1 MENTNKKR
9 TAVVAAATAAA
20 LVLSGTFAWNMAT
33 DQTKLNEFSASD
45 KGNYGVELKENFD
58 PNDPWANKDV
68 YVTNT
73 EDNPV
78 IVRVRLEE
86 FYDVSY
92 RNGTSYNTKE
102 GYAEGTDGSSA
113 IFNVPND
120 SALTGTDADSS
131 TNLDK
136 LITLHF
142 AENVVSMAE
151 YNAMDADAK
160 AAVKWVVDTDGWCY
174 YTQALL
180 AGETTKY
187 LLDDVDFDEEEFIK
201 KYNAPYNLDYRINVR
216 LQAISADL
224 EDFGSHLNDMQW
236 TNVAYIDADGN
247 EVTDNAGRVITEDER
262 ADNYEITA
270 DSTITDEAM
279 ALVTGIAYGFATPY
293 TTEDFRNADGSVA
306 VRVSTAQELIDAVNN
321 DDVHSILLTDNIE
334 LPVNSEFLG
343 LEIKTNKFIELGEYT
358 LSYPETAPNRAFRMF
373 VTFANANLVIK
384 HGKIND
390 LSGQYTFGLR
400 DPDNE
405 IVSSITLVGV
415 DVKTASFAF
424 VNNDPAEITI
434 YNSTITSTKDA
445 FYMNHDD
452 AVVKIYNSTLTST
465 NGAGYYTSPKAD
477 NQSLYVE
484 NSTITSEASRGIAG
498 ATDIVSGKVMK
509 NMNVEVNNSTI
520 TGKDT
525 AVLLG
530 ESWNFTATD
539 SQFNSDDKTF
549 NEYHNTIGLEDENGE
564 YLKGEVFLGDKVS
577 LTNCT
582 INSGGVGYVQRRDSE
597 LTMKDCTINATSKN
611 GNKALGMYLCSG
623 DVTLDNVNFNVSQGE
638 TGNPGLEGPFICKE
652 RDFFD
657 FDYDYYKEYSTL
669 EDFYTGEV
677 GICAANYEAI
687 QIIPNSVESIN
698 LKIIGGSYT
707 TNVAGAQSVYVNDH
721 GRSWY
726 NSTQPVSEY
735 VYNNTITISGNPTF
749 TPATTAFDT
758 DYANTTIIKN
768 D

>member
-1 MENTNKKR
+1 MESTNKKR

-33 DQTKLNEFSASD
+33 DQTKLNEFSESD

-73 EDNPV
+73 KDNPV

-86 FYDVSY
+86 FYDLTY
-92 RNGTSYNTKE
+92 RNGTEYNKPE
-102 GYAEGTDGSSA
+102 GYAKGDADGSA
-113 IFNVPND
+113 IFTPDTDDTLNDDNTAD
-120 SALTGTDADSS
+120 SAT
-131 TNLDK
+131 K
-136 LITLHF
+136 LNEKISLLF
-142 AENVVSMAE
+142 GAGVVTMAE
-151 YNAMDADAK
+151 YNAMDANAK
-160 AAVKWVVDTDGWCY
+160 AAVKWVVDIDGWCY

-180 AGETTKY
+180 AGETTEY
-187 LLDDVDFDEEEFIK
+187 LLDKATFNKDVFDAA
-201 KYNAPYNLDYRINVR
+201 YDSPYNLDYKINVR

-236 TNVAYIDADGN
+236 TNVAYID
-247 EVTDNAGRVITEDER
+247 DNGVEHSDNKGRVIAEDNR
-262 ADNYEITA
+262 ADDYEILA

-321 DDVHSILLTDNIE
+321 DEVHSILLTDNIE

-343 LEIKTNKFIELGEYT
+343 LQIKTNKFIELGEYT
-358 LSYPETAPNRAFRMF
+358 LSYSEKSPNSAFRMF
-373 VTFANANLVIK
+373 LILANSKLVLK

-390 LSGQYTFGLR
+390 LSQRVTFFMKDVNYDIL
-400 DPDNE
+400 
-405 IVSSITLVGV
+405 SSITLVGV
-415 DVKTASFAF
+415 DVNSAYIGF
-424 VNNDPAEITI
+424 VNNDPAEITVH
-434 YNSTITSTKDA
+434 NSTITSTKDV
-445 FYMNHDD
+445 FYMNRDD
-452 AVVKIYNSTLTST
+452 AVVKIYNSTLTSKS
-465 NGAGYYTSPKAD
+465 GAGYYTSPKAD

-498 ATDIVSGKVMK
+498 ATDQTKVLE
-509 NMNVEVNNSTI
+509 NINVEIRNSTI

-549 NEYHNTIGLEDENGE
+549 NAYHNTVGLQDENGE

-582 INSGGVGYVQRRDSE
+582 INSGGVGYVQRRDSK

-623 DVTLDNVNFNVSQGE
+623 DVTLDNVNCNVSQGE
-638 TGNPGLEGPFICKE
+638 TGNPGVEGPFICKE

-687 QIIPNSVESIN
+687 QIIPNSLESIN

-758 DYANTTIIKN
+758 D
-768 D
+768 

>member
-1 MENTNKKR
+1 MESTNKKR

-20 LVLSGTFAWNMAT
+20 LLLSGTFAWNMAT
-33 DQTKLNEFSASD
+33 DQTKLNEFSESD

-86 FYDVSY
+86 FYDLTY
-92 RNGTSYNTKE
+92 RNGTEYNKPE
-102 GYAEGTDGSSA
+102 GYANEDPDGSA
-113 IFNVPND
+113 IFTPDAGDTLNDDNTAD
-120 SALTGTDADSS
+120 SAT
-131 TNLDK
+131 K
-136 LITLHF
+136 LNEKISLLF
-142 AENVVSMAE
+142 GAGVVTMAE

-180 AGETTKY
+180 AGETTEY
-187 LLDDVDFDEEEFIK
+187 LLDKATFNKDVFDAA
-201 KYNAPYNLDYRINVR
+201 YDSPYNLDYRINVR

-262 ADNYEITA
+262 ADNYEILA

-343 LEIKTNKFIELGEYT
+343 LQIKTNKFIELGEYT
-358 LSYPETAPNRAFRMF
+358 LSYPERYTNSAFRMF
-373 VTFANANLVIK
+373 LILANSKLVLK

-390 LSGQYTFGLR
+390 LSQRVTFFMKDVNYDIL
-400 DPDNE
+400 
-405 IVSSITLVGV
+405 SSITLVGV
-415 DVKTASFAF
+415 DVNSAYIGF
-424 VNNDPAEITI
+424 VNNDPAEITV
-434 YNSTITSTKDA
+434 YNSTITSTKDV

-465 NGAGYYTSPKAD
+465 AGAGYYTSPKAD

-498 ATDIVSGKVMK
+498 ATDQQEVLQ
-509 NMNVEVNNSTI
+509 NMNVEIRNSTI

-549 NEYHNTIGLEDENGE
+549 NAYHNTVGLEDENGD

-611 GNKALGMYLCSG
+611 GNKALGMFLCGG

-657 FDYDYYKEYSTL
+657 FDYDYYKEYATL
-669 EDFYTGEV
+669 EDFYTGEA

-707 TNVAGAQSVYVNDH
+707 TNVAGAKSVYVNDH

-749 TPATTAFDT
+749 TPATTAFDQ
-758 DYANTTIIKN
+758 DYAHTTIAKN
-768 D
+768 